1 MDHIRDDLSELSNE
15 SNHKHSHQPDHF
27 LKNSWNILKDDQED
41 HQREKVPLQRL
52 SLYSNPNINSKRSS
66 LFINMLDL
74 HKEGE
79 SIANSRWNL
88 NSEEQENFNLLVGD
102 VKKNYEVV
110 STTQEPQKRHL
121 SHQENIT

>member
-15 SNHKHSHQPDHF
+15 SNHKHSLHGDHF
-27 LKNSWNILKDDQED
+27 LKNSWNILKDDQDD

-66 LFINMLDL
+66 LFINMFDL
-74 HKEGE
+74 NKEGE

-102 VKKNYEVV
+102 VKKNYEVI
-110 STTQEPQKRHL
+110 STTQEP
-121 SHQENIT
+121 